1 MTLICAAE
9 LAEDIVQFIAFKR
22 AMGHSY
28 QRSELTLKSFLR
40 AVEKRAGLQAKVPF
54 DAVLHEWLSRNP
66 HRQPVSV
73 GLEFGVIRQLC
84 LYRCRRDPTSFV
96 PEQNWAPIKESTFL
110 PYIFTQDQVVHLIAS
125 ASAHD
130 ARHLCGGMLR
140 MLLLILYCTGL
151 RLGEAARLQ
160 LPDIDL
166 EQQCFFVRESKGRSR
181 IVPFLDDLAH
191 ELDECLQL
199 RRRILEATASVDPA
213 ALLLRNSGQ
222 PLSVEAASEAIRQLL
237 RREGL
242 KPAKGRKGPRPYEF
256 RHAFA
261 VHRLTAWYHE
271 GADIHARLPWLSAY
285 MGHLNVL
292 GTQVYLRATPEL
304 MGLASERFARHWR
317 HAGKT
322 S

>member
-1 MTLICAAE
+1 VHSKQVVPDFETQ
-9 LAEDIVQFIAFKR
+9 LAKVQDVWR
-22 AMGHSY
+22 DN
-28 QRSELTLKSFLR
+28 RSLKR
-40 AVEKRAGLQAKVPF
+40 AVEHRAGLHAKVPF

-84 LYRCRRDPTSFV
+84 LYRRRRDPASFV
-96 PEQNWAPIKESTFL
+96 PEQDWAPIKESTFL
-110 PYIFTQDQVVHLIAS
+110 PYIFTHEQVVHLITAT
-125 ASAHD
+125 SAHD
-130 ARHLCGGMLR
+130 ARHLSAGMLR

-160 LPDIDL
+160 LSDIDL
-166 EQQCFFVRESKGRSR
+166 EQQGFFVRESKGRSR

-191 ELDECLQL
+191 EIDDCLLL
-199 RRRILEATASVDPA
+199 RRRILDATASADPGT
-213 ALLLRNSGQ
+213 LLLRNSGQ
-222 PLSVEAASEAIRQLL
+222 ALPVKGASEAIRRLL

-242 KPAKGRKGPRPYEF
+242 KPDRGRTGPRPYEF

-271 GADIHARLPWLSAY
+271 GVDVHARLPWLSAY
-285 MGHLNVL
+285 MGHVDVL

-304 MGLASERFARHWR
+304 MRLASERFAQHW
-317 HAGKT
+317 HHVDKT

>member
-9 LAEDIVQFIAFKR
+9 LVEDIAQFVAFKR

-28 QRSELTLKSFLR
+28 RRSELTLKSFQR

-110 PYIFTQDQVVHLIAS
+110 PYIFTQDQVVHLITA

-181 IVPFLDDLAH
+181 IVPFLAH
-191 ELDECLQL
+191 ELTDCLQL
-199 RRRILEATASVDPA
+199 RRRILDATATIDPGT
-213 ALLLRNSGQ
+213 LLLRNSGQ
-222 PLSVEAASEAIRQLL
+222 ALSVEVASEAIRRLL

-242 KPAKGRKGPRPYEF
+242 KPTKGRKGPRPYEF

-285 MGHLNVL
+285 MGHVNVL

-304 MGLASERFARHWR
+304 MGLASDRFARHWR
-317 HAGKT
+317 HANKM